1 MNLISWRRQATSVE
15 LEKPRSRTVFSGEL
29 GPDRLWFS
37 GGVQGAEALLEDVAG
52 LSSAKVSRRDALK
65 AMAVLR
71 ARNLIAGVSATIPVE
86 LRNGKRELDDRT
98 WLGVQPDDGIE
109 DTVTY
114 AMTYE
119 DLLFEATSYW
129 RITRRGSDGYPTGA
143 EHLEHRSVSTGVNLS
158 MPSRNISQDLQFA
171 PDDPIF
177 VDGVYARPN
186 EVIRFVSPN
195 PPLLVHAAKA
205 IRTIL
210 FLDQM
215 ASQYATNPLPFGY
228 FQDDPDAEDTLDDDA
243 VKDLLAKWERARR
256 DKMWGYVETGM
267 KLNMLEWPD
276 PSKLQL
282 AEARNHAVL
291 DIARATGL
299 DPEDLATVVEGT
311 SRTYQNA
318 EQRRLDMIDFTL
330 TPYLSVVRDRLS
342 MNDVTPRGLFAKHRM
357 GAFAR
362 ADTKSRF
369 EAYKI
374 AIECK
379 MMTPEE
385 ARRSEDWPDFTP
397 AQKAEL
403 MPKPPP
409 ILPVPAPASNGV
421 NGRSMNGNSGPEP
434 VGVN

>member
-1 MNLISWRRQATSVE
+1 MNLIPWRRKAVE
-15 LEKPRSRTVFSGEL
+15 LERPRSRTVFSGEL
-29 GPDRLWFS
+29 GLDGLRFS
-37 GGVQGAEALLEDVAG
+37 GGIQGAEALLEDVAG
-52 LSSAKVSRRDALK
+52 LSSARVSRRDALK

-71 ARNLIAGVSATIPVE
+71 ARNLIAGVCGTIPVE
-86 LRNGKRELDDRT
+86 LRNARRELDERT

-129 RITRRGSDGYPTGA
+129 KVTRRGADGYPVNG

-177 VDGVYARPN
+177 VDGEHTVPGQ
-186 EVIRFVSPN
+186 VIRFVSPN
-195 PPLLVHAAKA
+195 PPLLVHAAKS
-205 IRTIL
+205 IRTL
-210 FLDQM
+210 LLLDRM
-215 ASQYATNPLPFGY
+215 ASDYASNPLPFGY
-228 FQDDPDAEDTLDDDA
+228 FQDDPDAEDTLDDNE
-243 VKDLLAKWERARR
+243 VKELLAKWERARR

-276 PSKLQL
+276 PAKLQL
-282 AEARNHAVL
+282 AEARNYAVL

-299 DPEDLATVVEGT
+299 DAEDLASVVEGT
-311 SRTYQNA
+311 SRTYTNA
-318 EQRRLDMIDFTL
+318 EQRRLDLIDFTMS
-330 TPYLSVVRDRLS
+330 PYLSVVRDRLS

-357 GAFAR
+357 AAFAR
-362 ADTKSRF
+362 SDTLSRF

-374 AIECK
+374 AIECGI
-379 MMTPEE
+379 MTPEE
-385 ARRSEDWPDFTP
+385 ARRSEDWPDFT
-397 AQKAEL
+397 AEQKREL

-409 ILPVPAPASNGV
+409 VLPTPMPVNGNGLNGSNRSNG
-421 NGRSMNGNSGPEP
+421 NGQEP